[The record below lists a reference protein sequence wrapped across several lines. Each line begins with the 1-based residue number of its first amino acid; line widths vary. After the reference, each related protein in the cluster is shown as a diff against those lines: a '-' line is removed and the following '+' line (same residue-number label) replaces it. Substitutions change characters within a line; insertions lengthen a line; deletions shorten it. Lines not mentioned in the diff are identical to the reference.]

1 IYLAKYMAID
11 ILYNSIPLMNSDG
24 YKVIIA
30 TRGVLEAKSFNENS
44 MLVKVIKLCNIIF
57 VILYTVW
64 FIFNI

>member
-1 IYLAKYMAID
+1 
-11 ILYNSIPLMNSDG
+11 
-24 YKVIIA
+24 
-30 TRGVLEAKSFNENS
+30 LEAKSFNENS